1 MRHLIDTSAWIE
13 ALRRD
18 GDTETRRLVIELA
31 REGEAVVC
39 EMILL
44 ELWNGAR
51 GKKEADVVRSLEAEL
66 DLIPILPI
74 VWRAAYA
81 LAADCRAGGVTIPAT
96 DLIIA
101 AAAHHYQLGLLHR
114 DAHFDQIEKVRAR
127 RSR

>member
-18 GDTETRRLVIELA
+18 GDAETRRRVTA
-31 REGEAVVC
+31 HTREGQAVVC

-51 GKKEADVVRSLEAEL
+51 GKKEANVVRSLEAEL
-66 DLIPILPI
+66 DLVPILPI

-81 LAADCRAGGVTIPAT
+81 LAADCRAAGFSIPAT

-101 AAAHHYQLGLLHR
+101 AAARHYQLGLLHR
-114 DAHFDQIEKVRAR
+114 DAHFDQIEKARAR
-127 RSR
+127 GSR